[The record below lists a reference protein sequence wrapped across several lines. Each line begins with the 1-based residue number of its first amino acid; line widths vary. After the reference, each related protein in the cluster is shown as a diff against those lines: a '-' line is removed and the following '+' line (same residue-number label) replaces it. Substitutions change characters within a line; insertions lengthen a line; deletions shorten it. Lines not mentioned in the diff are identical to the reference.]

1 MTENIFS
8 NIYFEPIIPIY
19 LIIILILVFIF
30 STIHAIVKKIDGSFL
45 RFFLLTLLLVLVI
58 QPIIKIENREL
69 EKDIITILIDKTAS
83 QKITNRI
90 KDVDEVYNK
99 LLSKIGKLEGI
110 DILKISV
117 DDQSIRTSFG
127 SIKEINSEQSEEEKI
142 IRNVEDLNS
151 SKLISILK
159 NHINKYPSKKIS
171 TIFMITDGQIH
182 DLTVHSALE
191 KIEIPI
197 YYILAGDKKLNDI
210 KLTLV
215 SKPNFNYLDER
226 TKIKFKVEDFLH
238 NQDLVEL
245 TVQNS
250 FMPEIKKKI
259 KVGIVND
266 IEFDLP
272 KIGQNFF
279 KLSVEKKENEISI
292 LNNSEIIKI
301 DGIRKKLRVLLI
313 SGNPYM
319 GTRVWR
325 NFLKSD
331 PSVELIHMTVLRPP
345 EKNDNTPFNELSLIP
360 FPIKELFEN
369 KLSKFELIMFDN
381 FKGRNV
387 LSPLYLQNL
396 KRFVNNGGALLEIA
410 GPAYNSKYS
419 LFRTEIGSILPGVP
433 SGKVIRKEFKPKLTE
448 IGKKH
453 PITQNIFDDYS
464 NYGSWF
470 EMNKIENL
478 DSNSITLLNGVAD
491 FPLLTVK
498 RQMKG
503 RVAQIYS
510 HQIWLWSKAFEK
522 DKGGPYNKLIKNL
535 AHWLMKEP
543 LLEENKLLLSA
554 KNNKI
559 SIEKRFITVPN
570 KDEIFVTI
578 KEPNNSKKELRLKK
592 ISNLKYLAEYNYVEA
607 GEYLINDGN
616 IEKSI
621 KTQEFEN
628 LELKNLNVTAEII
641 NKNNISKNF
650 SKVILSEELQYFKVK
665 EENLIEEKSKDS
677 RNIYIKRND
686 NFITKSYNNHQ
697 VFNTSFL
704 VFIIFFTIILCWK
717 REKKK

>member
-369 KLSKFELIMFDN
+369 KLSKFELIIFDN

-448 IGKKH
+448 IGKK
-453 PITQNIFDDYS
+453 
-464 NYGSWF
+464 
-470 EMNKIENL
+470 K
-478 DSNSITLLNGVAD
+478 
-491 FPLLTVK
+491 
-498 RQMKG
+498 
-503 RVAQIYS
+503 
-510 HQIWLWSKAFEK
+510 
-522 DKGGPYNKLIKNL
+522 
-535 AHWLMKEP
+535 
-543 LLEENKLLLSA
+543 
-554 KNNKI
+554 
-559 SIEKRFITVPN
+559 
-570 KDEIFVTI
+570 
-578 KEPNNSKKELRLKK
+578 LKK
-592 ISNLKYLAEYNYVEA
+592 GLMS
-607 GEYLINDGN
+607 
-616 IEKSI
+616 
-621 KTQEFEN
+621 
-628 LELKNLNVTAEII
+628 
-641 NKNNISKNF
+641 
-650 SKVILSEELQYFKVK
+650 
-665 EENLIEEKSKDS
+665 
-677 RNIYIKRND
+677 
-686 NFITKSYNNHQ
+686 Q
-697 VFNTSFL
+697 VF
-704 VFIIFFTIILCWK
+704 
-717 REKKK
+717 